1 MGALRDKLTEM
12 QHDLEALERFARM
25 STGSTDGLAV
35 GSWPS
40 EPPCASEPEMRSLVE
55 QYPQMCA
62 FAERLRL
69 REFESLQH
77 FVSPQVFDS
86 EVRVKQQ
93 MVQDFE
99 STSQLLKVKDQMIWT
114 LLDERETMRKEHEEL
129 QRRHAALEE
138 QMEQLNKESVDEIQ
152 EWVQL
157 NDRVTQQ
164 NEQLKAQLNAR
175 GSGRAEPGSFRP
187 RERGQAGK

>member
-1 MGALRDKLTEM
+1 MGEIIQKAKLEIEQETLADSEAILHRLRTAENQKMGALRDKLTEM

-55 QYPQMCA
+55 QYP
-62 FAERLRL
+62 
-69 REFESLQH
+69 
-77 FVSPQVFDS
+77 
-86 EVRVKQQ
+86 Q

-175 GSGRAEPGSFRP
+175 G
-187 RERGQAGK
+187 